1 METKERKVVQTS
13 VSVIHEVKDFEKWHT
28 IYLEKSNADAR
39 IGVLRNIDN
48 PNYLFIGEK
57 TDSHDSAKE
66 FFSSEDLKAAM
77 QAGGVISKPEIRYL
91 NLFYF
96 DALRNESVYRVS
108 ISHEVANFEAWK
120 VIFDSDEDRRK
131 ENGLTL
137 TGLATVEDNPAEVF
151 VVFASDDIESAK
163 AYINN
168 PVLKDLMAQAGVVS
182 APEINFW
189 KRF

>member
-13 VSVIHEVKDFEKWHT
+13 VSVIHEVKDFEKWHA

-39 IGVLRNIDN
+39 IGVLRNIEN
-48 PNYLFIGEK
+48 PNNLFVGET
-57 TDSHDSAKE
+57 TDSHASGRE
-66 FFSSEDLKAAM
+66 FFNSEELKSAM

-96 DALRNESVYRVS
+96 DTKRNESVYRIS
-108 ISHEVANFEAWK
+108 ISHEVANFEAWN
-120 VIFDSDEDRRK
+120 VIFENDEERRK
-131 ENGLTL
+131 ASGIAL
-137 TGLATVEDNPAEVF
+137 TGLGTVEDNPAEVF
-151 VVFASDDIESAK
+151 VVFATDDLEAAK
-163 AYINN
+163 TYMND
-168 PVLKDLMAQAGVVS
+168 PKLKELMAQAGVVS